1 MKQAADTVHVYVSNA
16 DSGEVSVLRM
26 DGLGQL
32 TAQSTLQLG
41 GNLMPMA
48 ISPDKT
54 RLYVARR
61 SDPLSVVTLAID
73 PVTRDLSV
81 MAEAAL
87 PASMAYV
94 STDLTGRYVLAASY
108 QGAQLTVSPVD
119 TDGVV
124 GPVQQVV
131 PTGPHAHAIL
141 PSPCNRYV
149 LATSLGGGALMVFA
163 WSAET
168 GHLSP
173 MTSWTARS
181 GAGPRHFRFDSAGR
195 FVYLLNELDGT
206 VDVLAWHASTGS
218 LVSVQTVGILP
229 PDFAGKPWAADLHLS
244 PCGRHLYA
252 SERTSSTLAHL
263 TVDPATGRLSLQ
275 EHTQVE
281 TQPRG
286 FAIAPSGQ
294 YLLVVGQ
301 LSHHLSCWAI
311 DPATGQLRLQQ
322 RIPVG
327 QGPNW
332 VEILA

>member
-1 MKQAADTVHVYVSNA
+1 MQQAADMAHVYVSNA

-26 DGLGQL
+26 DGRGQL

-54 RLYVARR
+54 KLYLARR
-61 SDPLSVVTLAID
+61 SDPFSLVTLAID
-73 PVTRDLSV
+73 PVTRDLFF

-94 STDLTGRYVLAASY
+94 STDHTGRYVLAASY
-108 QGAQLTVSPVD
+108 QGAQLTVSPVGL
-119 TDGVV
+119 DGVV
-124 GPVQQVV
+124 HPVQQVV
-131 PTGPHAHAIL
+131 LTGPNAHAIF

-149 LATSLGGGALMVFA
+149 LATSLGGEELMVFA
-163 WSAET
+163 WSAES

-173 MTSWTARS
+173 MTSWIARS
-181 GAGPRHFRFDSAGR
+181 GAGPRHFRFDSVGR

-206 VDVLAWHASTGS
+206 VDVLDWHASTGS
-218 LVSVQTVGILP
+218 LEHVQTVSILP
-229 PDFAGKPWAADLHLS
+229 LGFAGKPWAADLHLT
-244 PCGRHLYA
+244 PCGRFLYA

-263 TVDPATGRLSLQ
+263 TVDATTGRLSLQ
-275 EHTQVE
+275 AHTQVE

-286 FAIAPSGQ
+286 FAIDPSGR

-301 LSHHLSCWAI
+301 LSHHLSCFVI
-311 DPATGQLRLQQ
+311 DTDTGDLRLQQ

>member
-1 MKQAADTVHVYVSNA
+1 MKKAADSAHVYVSNA
-16 DSGEVSVLRM
+16 DSGDVSVLRM
-26 DGLGQL
+26 DGLGRL
-32 TAQSTLQLG
+32 TAQSNFQLG

-61 SDPLSVVTLAID
+61 SDPLALVTLAIH
-73 PVTRDLSV
+73 PSTRDISF
-81 MAEAAL
+81 MAESAL

-94 STDLTGRYVLAASY
+94 STDHSGRYVLAASY
-108 QGAQLTVSPVD
+108 QGAQLTLSPVGS
-119 TDGVV
+119 DGVV
-124 GPVQQVV
+124 GPVHQVV
-131 PTGPHAHAIL
+131 PTGPNAHAIL

-149 LATSLGGGALMVFA
+149 LATSLGGGALMVLG
-163 WSAET
+163 WRAET
-168 GHLSP
+168 GHLRP
-173 MTSWTARS
+173 VASWTARS
-181 GAGPRHFRFDSAGR
+181 GAGPRHFRFDLAGR

-206 VDVLAWHASTGS
+206 VDVLAWHASTGN
-218 LVSVQTVGILP
+218 LLTVQTVSILP
-229 PDFAGKPWAADLHLS
+229 LDFVGKPWAADLHLT

-263 TVDPATGRLSLQ
+263 TVDALTGRLSLQ
-275 EHTQVE
+275 GHTQVE

-286 FAIAPSGQ
+286 FAIDPSGQ
-294 YLLVVGQ
+294 FLLVVGQ
-301 LSHHLSCWAI
+301 LSHHLSCFVI
-311 DPATGQLRLQQ
+311 DTDSGQLRLQQ

>member
-1 MKQAADTVHVYVSNA
+1 MQQAADMAHVYVSNA
-16 DSGEVSVLRM
+16 DSGEVSVLRL
-26 DGLGQL
+26 DGRGQM

-54 RLYVARR
+54 QLFLARR
-61 SDPLSVVTLAID
+61 SDPFSLVTLAID
-73 PVTRDLSV
+73 PVTRDLTV

-94 STDLTGRYVLAASY
+94 STDHTGRYLLAASY
-108 QGAQLTVSPVD
+108 QGAQLTVSPVGP
-119 TDGVV
+119 DGVGAV
-124 GPVQQVV
+124 AQVV
-131 PTGPHAHAIL
+131 PTGPNAHAIL

-149 LATSLGGGALMVFA
+149 LATSLGGGELMVFA

-173 MTSWTARS
+173 QTSWTARS

-195 FVYLLNELDGT
+195 FAYLLNELDGT

-218 LVSVQTVGILP
+218 LEHVQTVSILP
-229 PDFAGKPWAADLHLS
+229 PGFAGKPWAADLHLT
-244 PCGRHLYA
+244 PEGGHLYT

-263 TVDPATGRLSLQ
+263 TVDANTGRLSLQ
-275 EHTQVE
+275 GHTAVE

-286 FAIAPSGQ
+286 FAVDPAGR

-301 LSHHLSCWAI
+301 LSHHLSCYAI
-311 DPATGQLRLQQ
+311 DQDTGDLRLQQ
-322 RIPVG
+322 RMSVG
-327 QGPNW
+327 RGPNW